1 SVLKR
6 RAAALV
12 GLGALAVLAWAGASP
27 GAPSDTFRSGVE
39 SVTSEAGKT
48 PERAR
53 LNRLFQLPWDY
64 LLHEFPEF
72 ATEVGAA
79 GLNDRWTDRSSAAI
93 ARRKADLELP
103 TRALATID
111 RTKLSPQDAL
121 NYDLFRRQA
130 EAQLEGRRFP
140 WELLPLTQLYAIHQ

>member
-53 LNRLFQLPWDY
+53 LNRLFQLHWDY

-79 GLNDRWTDRSSAAI
+79 GLNDRWTDMSAAAI

-103 TRALATID
+103 VKALATIH
-111 RTKLSPQDAL
+111 RPQLRPESAL
-121 NYDLFRRQA
+121 NYALYRRQYHA
-130 EAQLEGRRFP
+130 HLG
-140 WELLPLTQLYAIHQ
+140 

>member
-1 SVLKR
+1 MVLKR

-12 GLGALAVLAWAGASP
+12 GLGALAVLVWAGASL

-39 SVTSEAGKT
+39 SVISEAGKT

-53 LNRLFQLPWDY
+53 LNRLFQLHWDY

-79 GLNDRWTDRSSAAI
+79 GLNDRWTDMSAAAI

-103 TRALATID
+103 VKALATID
-111 RTKLSPQDAL
+111 RTKLAPEDAL
-121 NYDLFRRQA
+121 NYDLFRRQVD
-130 EAQLEGRRFP
+130 AQLEGRRFP
-140 WELLPLTQLYAIHQ
+140 WELMPVTQL